1 MIDTNGHSPRLYAG
15 RTHKN
20 HKPRTLRYAHVV
32 GWGMEVPAQVL
43 SNQDIEAIV
52 DTDDEWIAA
61 RTGIR
66 ERRIAEQRET
76 TTSLAIRAAQK
87 ALNVADVLPSDIDL
101 IIVATA
107 TPEHIFPSTASL
119 VQDYLGARTAGAYDL
134 SAACSGFVYGVDMA
148 ASKIQTGA
156 IQTAL
161 VIGAETLSRVVDW
174 SDRGTC
180 ILFGDGAGAVVLQGS
195 DVPGGVL
202 SSVLRSDGSGWDML
216 TLPTVSSRDTYLQ
229 DGTHEMH
236 RIYMDGRG
244 VFRFATKVIG
254 ESIRD
259 ALDQVGLTPD
269 DLSLVIPHQANAR
282 IIQYAAKTLKIPE
295 ERIYSNIERYGNT
308 SAASIP
314 IALAEAIDEGRLRPG
329 DILGLVGFGGGLS
342 WAAMVIEWTA
352 IPGKPGYSLTW
363 GRRQGEYALAW
374 LRRPLKRWW
383 RRLMLLS
390 PTTWIPAL
398 RRAAHDRRERLTDQA
413 EDLQQRAQYRAQ
425 ELQQRA
431 QSRAQ
436 DLQQRAQQ
444 VIQREERREPES
456 LEGATIE
463 AIPPDEDESTSAE

>member
-1 MIDTNGHSPRLYAG
+1 MIDNNGYPHRLLPG
-15 RTHKN
+15 RALKSY
-20 HKPRTLRYAHVV
+20 KPRAMRFAHIV

-43 SNQDIEAIV
+43 SNHDLEAIV
-52 DTDDEWIAA
+52 DTNDDWIVT

-66 ERRIAEQRET
+66 ERRIAEPRET

-87 ALNVADVLPSDIDL
+87 ALDVADVLPSDLDL
-101 IIVATA
+101 IVVATA

-119 VQDYLGARTAGAYDL
+119 VQDYLGARSAGAFDL
-134 SAACSGFVYGVDMA
+134 SAACSGFVYGMDMA
-148 ASKIQTGA
+148 ANKIRTGSVN
-156 IQTAL
+156 TAL

-229 DGTHEMH
+229 DGKHEMH

-254 ESIRD
+254 DSVRD

-269 DLSLVIPHQANAR
+269 ALNLVIPHQANAR
-282 IIQYAAKTLKIPE
+282 IITYAAKSLHIPE
-295 ERIYSNIERYGNT
+295 DRVYSNVERYGNT

-314 IALAEAIDEGRLRPG
+314 IALAEAVEEGRVRPG
-329 DILGLVGFGGGLS
+329 DLVAFVGFGGGLS
-342 WAAMVIEWTA
+342 WASMIVEWSA
-352 IPGKPGYSLTW
+352 LPPKSNYSINW
-363 GRRQGEYALAW
+363 GRRKGEYALAW
-374 LRRPLKRWW
+374 LRRPLMRWW

-390 PTTWIPAL
+390 PTTWILAA
-398 RRAAHDRRERLTDQA
+398 RRALVRRRTRIQQQA
-413 EDLQQRAQYRAQ
+413 EDFQQRAQHRAQ
-425 ELQQRA
+425 EI
-431 QSRAQ
+431 
-436 DLQQRAQQ
+436 QQRAQQ
-444 VIQREERREPES
+444 MIDRDEKRLDKPAAERETDDTP
-456 LEGATIE
+456 AQT
-463 AIPPDEDESTSAE
+463 PDDTP